1 MFHLPRRA
9 AGAAPAGVNAAG
21 QATPVP
27 SAWMQGRRVTQL
39 LVGLVLYGIGVGVV
53 LVAGLGVDPW
63 TVLAQGLSIRTG
75 IGIGWITNILG
86 LIVLA
91 FWIPLRQKPGVG
103 TVANIFVVGTAL
115 QLALPLIPRPQS
127 LLESGAML
135 VSGVLIVGIAGG
147 LYIGA
152 RFGPGPRDGLM
163 TGISAR
169 WGWPLWTARTLVE
182 VTVLI
187 IGWTLGGTV
196 GVGTLVYAAAIGPV
210 SHAALRVLDTRRS
223 PFRRQA

>member
-1 MFHLPRRA
+1 MFHLPRRVSGATLAGATA
-9 AGAAPAGVNAAG
+9 AGTAA
-21 QATPVP
+21 PVP

-39 LVGLVLYGIGVGVV
+39 AVGLVLYGIGVGVV

-115 QLALPLIPRPQS
+115 QLALPLIPRPQN
-127 LLESGAML
+127 LLESGVML

-187 IGWTLGGTV
+187 MGWTLGGTV

-210 SHAALRVLDTRRS
+210 SHAALHILDTRRT
-223 PFRRQA
+223 PFRRRV